1 MARFARRPLLG
12 GLAALAA
19 ARPALAQQPAE
30 GGSTRLGALF
40 PFTGPLA
47 LLGDEHF
54 RGLELAAEERNAA
67 GGLLGR
73 PIRLL
78 RGDAADAERAQAE
91 AKRLIGPDRALAILG
106 TCASPLSFA
115 ASQAAELAGVPYLE
129 LGAIADPITE
139 RGFRLLFR
147 TAPRATEFGRVAV
160 DAIPDLL
167 AAAWTVPAGGLKIVL
182 LHEDSL
188 YGQSFA
194 AAAEAQLKAR
204 ALPLAE
210 RVGYGARSIE
220 WAPIIQRLRGHGADV
235 LLHAGYQNDILLL
248 YRGLR
253 EAAWRP
259 RMVIGAGAGYSLV
272 DSAHAIGPD
281 FEGTLVADVPG
292 YEVNDRFAPG
302 VRPFLELYRKRYGS
316 EPRSGHS
323 LANYVGARAGFD
335 AIQRA
340 AAPERDRI
348 RAALAA
354 TEVPEGGTANGWGIR
369 FDDKGQNQRTR
380 VLLQQWQGGRL
391 VAVAPAEA
399 ATAAL
404 RASMGAVG

>member
-1 MARFARRPLLG
+1 MAPIARRPLLG
-12 GLAALAA
+12 GLAAVAAGARQAA
-19 ARPALAQQPAE
+19 AQQAE
-30 GGSTRLGALF
+30 PGSTRLGALF

-54 RGLELAAEERNAA
+54 RGLELAAEERNTA

-73 PIRLL
+73 PIRLM
-78 RGDAADAERAQAE
+78 RGDASDAAQAQAE
-91 AKRLIGPDRALAILG
+91 VKRLIGPERCIAVFG

-115 ASQAAELAGVPYLE
+115 ATQAAELQGVPFVE

-147 TAPRATEFGRVAV
+147 TAPRASEVARIAV

-167 AAAWTVPAGGLKIVL
+167 APAWATSPALLRIVL

-188 YGQSFA
+188 YGQSVA
-194 AAAEAQLKAR
+194 AAAEVQLKAR
-204 ALPLAE
+204 GLPLAE
-210 RVGYGARSIE
+210 KVGYTQRSIE
-220 WAPIIQRLRGHGADV
+220 WAPIIQRLRATGTDI

-259 RMVIGAGAGYSLV
+259 RMVIGAGAGYSLT
-272 DSAHAIGPD
+272 DTAHAIGRD
-281 FEGTLVADVPG
+281 FEGTLNVDVPQ
-292 YEVNDRFAPG
+292 YEVNERFAPG
-302 VRPFLELYRKRYGS
+302 VRPFVELYRKRYGS

-323 LANYVGARAGFD
+323 LSNYVGARAAFD

-340 AAPERDRI
+340 AAPDRDRI
-348 RAALAA
+348 RAALAG
-354 TEVPEGGTANGWGIR
+354 TDVPEGAAANGWGIR
-369 FDDKGQNQRTR
+369 FDDKGQNQRAR
-380 VLLQQWQGGRL
+380 ALLLQWQGGRL

-399 ATAAL
+399 AAAPL
-404 RASMGAVG
+404 KAQMGALG